1 MPYSLYE
8 LLQYFY
14 VLIFCM
20 MRKRISLLAGL
31 FLISV
36 FAQSQ
41 QVTVIQKHYT
51 IDCAKKLILI
61 NQPVSLLN
69 AQFSAP
75 YSSISL
81 DVVYQFEQPVNEL
94 HKGFPYVVKNPENE
108 EFQLYF
114 TELPVIK
121 ITAPNWIVDEPKVYA
136 SFILTEPDGGEVSHG
151 MGIELRGGSSLYY
164 PKSNYLI
171 ELWTDET
178 GTATEEIS
186 LLGMHSED
194 DWNLQAM
201 YIEPLRI
208 RSKTANQL
216 WLEMYDLY
224 YSALEPDAVC
234 GIHAEYTELFL
245 NGNYRGIY
253 AITERIDRKQLKIKK
268 YDEEQGMRGELYKA
282 PVWGEGN
289 LFNSLEPFDNQSL
302 TWSGFEFIYPEEV
315 TDWNNLYNF
324 VDFVVNSTDT
334 EFWEN
339 YQQKFNLDNAV
350 DYYIMLNLSMAI
362 DNSGKNIYIA
372 RYNNDEPYFYV
383 PYDLD
388 GTFGIIWDGTAHG
401 WTSGILTN
409 GFYDRLI
416 CDCSEDGFNQRLK
429 NRWNSMR
436 NSWLTA
442 SHISGLFYSNFNLLY
457 QNGVY
462 MREEIALGQY
472 YNYNEDAYDYL
483 DGWISQR
490 LDVLDTKFNLPCNPQ
505 SIHDPNSTEWFRVY
519 PNPVSDKIGLWIAE
533 EEQPISVQLVTTDG
547 KTIFTRQPVSGF
559 QTFDVIGLSPG
570 LYLLILQTG
579 EHQTV
584 ERIIVA
590 P

>member
-1 MPYSLYE
+1 
-8 LLQYFY
+8 
-14 VLIFCM
+14 M

-268 YDEEQGMRGELYKA
+268 YDEDQGMRGELYKA

-315 TDWNNLYNF
+315 TD
-324 VDFVVNSTDT
+324 
-334 EFWEN
+334 
-339 YQQKFNLDNAV
+339 
-350 DYYIMLNLSMAI
+350 
-362 DNSGKNIYIA
+362 
-372 RYNNDEPYFYV
+372 
-383 PYDLD
+383 
-388 GTFGIIWDGTAHG
+388 
-401 WTSGILTN
+401 
-409 GFYDRLI
+409 
-416 CDCSEDGFNQRLK
+416 
-429 NRWNSMR
+429 
-436 NSWLTA
+436 
-442 SHISGLFYSNFNLLY
+442 
-457 QNGVY
+457 
-462 MREEIALGQY
+462 
-472 YNYNEDAYDYL
+472 
-483 DGWISQR
+483 
-490 LDVLDTKFNLPCNPQ
+490 
-505 SIHDPNSTEWFRVY
+505 
-519 PNPVSDKIGLWIAE
+519 
-533 EEQPISVQLVTTDG
+533 
-547 KTIFTRQPVSGF
+547 
-559 QTFDVIGLSPG
+559 
-570 LYLLILQTG
+570 
-579 EHQTV
+579 
-584 ERIIVA
+584 
-590 P
+590 